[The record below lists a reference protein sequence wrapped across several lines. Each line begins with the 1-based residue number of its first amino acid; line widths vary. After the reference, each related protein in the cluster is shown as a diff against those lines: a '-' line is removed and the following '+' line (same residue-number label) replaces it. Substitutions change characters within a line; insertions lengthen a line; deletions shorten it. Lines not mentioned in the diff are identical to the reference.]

1 MDSSEPKRRETGAA
15 AMLSIAIIAILLML
29 IVSGLIVI
37 QLSKVT
43 INRQLIYHGQAINAA
58 QAGLVETLSWFRR
71 QTTQPVTTF
80 APVVDNSQSPPVN
93 DTDDTSIGLVRDY
106 EISKLGSVWGRY
118 EVRYE
123 RVRDASGARGQAG
136 SGSVWI
142 VDSVGYVYVRSDEN
156 KAHDQSPN
164 RVLTRVAARTELQRL
179 SLVLPANAAIC
190 AAQGSQVSSQSAT
203 RILGGDSGIGVA
215 YEHLTGSP
223 SLSGTVAGLIQT
235 SEVDPYLDS
244 IPEVFGVDQ
253 QQLIGLADVVA
264 ASAAELP
271 TDLPEMSLVVV
282 TGDAI
287 FTSSRPLVGSGVL
300 VVLGNVEL
308 QAGSLSSFNG
318 LIYAQ
323 GNYTQ
328 HAPSQVSGAIVAQGS
343 VGLFGSGDFSEVYY
357 DPEMIA
363 QIMRHIGQYRFSRS
377 PTLLE
382 S

>member
-1 MDSSEPKRRETGAA
+1 
-15 AMLSIAIIAILLML
+15 
-29 IVSGLIVI
+29 
-37 QLSKVT
+37 
-43 INRQLIYHGQAINAA
+43 
-58 QAGLVETLSWFRR
+58 
-71 QTTQPVTTF
+71 
-80 APVVDNSQSPPVN
+80 
-93 DTDDTSIGLVRDY
+93 
-106 EISKLGSVWGRY
+106 
-118 EVRYE
+118 
-123 RVRDASGARGQAG
+123 
-136 SGSVWI
+136 
-142 VDSVGYVYVRSDEN
+142 
-156 KAHDQSPN
+156 
-164 RVLTRVAARTELQRL
+164 
-179 SLVLPANAAIC
+179 
-190 AAQGSQVSSQSAT
+190 
-203 RILGGDSGIGVA
+203 VA
-215 YEHLTGSP
+215 YEQLTGSP
-223 SLSGTVAGLIQT
+223 SLSGTVAGLMQT

-244 IPEVFGVDQ
+244 ISEVFGVDQ

-271 TDLPEMSLVVV
+271 ADLPEMSLVVV

-323 GNYTQ
+323 GNYAQ